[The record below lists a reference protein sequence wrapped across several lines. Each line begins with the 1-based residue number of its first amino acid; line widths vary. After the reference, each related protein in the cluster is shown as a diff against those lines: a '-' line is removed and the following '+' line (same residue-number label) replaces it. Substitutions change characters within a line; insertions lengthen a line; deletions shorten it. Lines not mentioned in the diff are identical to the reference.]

1 MLIVDA
7 SVAVKWMLD
16 EAGDL
21 EARAIIERR
30 VPLIAPELIVAE
42 VTNVAWK
49 RHVKG
54 DISLRQARLIAVEVP
69 RVFAQLFALRPLRSR
84 ALAIALELRHVVYDC
99 FYLALAEQR
108 DATIV
113 TADRRL
119 VARLAGSRWESRC
132 RPLVA

>member
-54 DISLRQARLIAVEVP
+54 DIPLRQARLIAAEVP
-69 RVFAQLFALRPLRSR
+69 RVFAQLFALRPLRGR
-84 ALAIALELRHVVYDC
+84 ALAIALELRHAVYDC
-99 FYLALAEQR
+99 FYLALAEER
-108 DATIV
+108 DATMV